1 MNLKFVGA
9 VASVFALTLGAAS
22 AQRITPQSIV
32 VNPTPPADLRV
43 DVRVNKAG
51 ENPVYRPGEAI
62 TITASVTQDAY
73 VYLFYTD
80 PTGVDVIFPNQF
92 DRNNLM
98 RAGETRSFGGAGNY
112 RFSVGSTGTGQNSVI
127 AVASR
132 TQLDPQLLRNQL
144 GYQTNAQGTVT
155 VTVSSRENLARA
167 LSIVIE
173 PVPAQNW
180 VSDEAFFYVEP
191 AAAAQPTVVNPTISF
206 GNLPQGAQV
215 YVDGQLIGRAPV
227 TFTAAPGQHTLRVVA
242 EGYRDFTG
250 SFTVRAGQNLT
261 VPVQLQAIPR
271 TGTLVIRANVAGAIV
286 YLNGSRA
293 GQISGNGTISLPN
306 LNGGSYEITI
316 VAPGYRTYVADVTIQ
331 GGQTVNVTAQLRR

>member
-1 MNLKFVGA
+1 MNLKLVSA
-9 VASVFALTLGAAS
+9 VASVFALTLGAAG
-22 AQRITPQSIV
+22 AQRITPQSII
-32 VNPTPPADLRV
+32 VNPNPPADLRV

-80 PTGVDVIFPNQF
+80 PNGVDVIFPNQF

-132 TQLDPQLLRNQL
+132 TQLDPQLLRSQL

-155 VTVSSRENLARA
+155 VTVTNRENLARA

-173 PVPAQNW
+173 PVQQQNW
-180 VSDEAFFYVEP
+180 VSDEAFFWVEP
-191 AAAAQPTVVNPTISF
+191 VAAQPAQVNPTISF

-215 YVDGQLIGRAPV
+215 FVDGQFIGRAPV

-250 SFTVRAGQNLT
+250 TFTVRAGQNLT

-271 TGTLVIRANVAGAIV
+271 TGTLVIRANIAGAVV
-286 YLNGSRA
+286 YLNGNRA
-293 GQISGNGTISLPN
+293 GQISGNGTLSVAN
-306 LNGGSYEITI
+306 LNSGSYEVTI
-316 VAPGYRTYVADVTIQ
+316 VAPGYRTYVSDVNVQ
-331 GGQTVNVTAQLRR
+331 GGQTINLTATLRR